1 MLASPDTIA
10 ALATYL
16 RTLETRPFLV
26 LDPVMISTSGH
37 ELLATSA
44 RDALLSD
51 LLPLVD
57 LVTPNIPE
65 AGVLLGTDTAPKT
78 LADVVALARRLHP
91 LLKGPALLLKGGH
104 LPVSQASVEAFI
116 EKEGMAAMWLAA
128 PPIAVIDD
136 YRSTLGLAPER
147 ADVVVDLLVEDG
159 GITVFV
165 GPCVDTSSTHGT
177 GCTLSAALASCYAL
191 EAGVKIN
198 GTNGARRISHD
209 AVRRAIAYT
218 QTAIASAP
226 KLGRGN
232 GPLNHAHCVAPRT
245 IPA

>member
-10 ALATYL
+10 ALAAYL
-16 RTLETRPFLV
+16 RTLGTRPFLV

-44 RDALLSD
+44 RDALLT

-65 AGVLLGTDTAPKT
+65 AGVLLGTDAAPKS

-91 LLKGPALLLKGGH
+91 LLAGPALLLKGGH
-104 LPVSQASVEAFI
+104 LPVSRASVHALVEKGMEAV
-116 EKEGMAAMWLAA
+116 WLAPA
-128 PPIAVIDD
+128 PVAVVDD

-147 ADVVVDLLVEDG
+147 ADVVVDLLVEEG
-159 GITVFV
+159 GITLFV

-191 EAGVKIN
+191 EAVK
-198 GTNGARRISHD
+198 TNGKGRISHD
-209 AVRRAIAYT
+209 AVRRAIRYT
-218 QTAIASAP
+218 QTAIATAP

-232 GPLNHAHCVAPRT
+232 GPLNHAHCVAPRI